1 MSGQARTALQ
11 ARTPLRW
18 QADERGVSILET
30 LVALAM
36 VMVLS
41 VFALMRI
48 VESQQSLR
56 LDNEIRQFK
65 AYLEKARLDS
75 IRRHAQTDAQMAKVT
90 INSLTSYTVLMDAN
104 GDGTLDQPRTIN
116 LQPQGGITFTG
127 ATPTIIRYNWRGRTV
142 DAAGNLVS
150 IASFNLKDTT
160 HAGSTI
166 NLSGSGMA
174 LDANVN
180 MSTVSA
186 STVPSN
192 ANIQTQVKLP

>member
-1 MSGQARTALQ
+1 MSGQGRKAGRV
-11 ARTPLRW
+11 RRW
-18 QADERGVSILET
+18 RAGERGVSILET

-36 VMVLS
+36 IMVLT
-41 VFALMRI
+41 VFALLRV
-48 VESQQSLR
+48 VEAQQSLR

-65 AYLEKARLDS
+65 GYLEKARVDS

-90 INSLTSYTVLMDAN
+90 INSLTSYTVLIDAN
-104 GDGTLDQPRTIN
+104 GDGVLDPPRTIT
-116 LQPQGGITFTG
+116 LQPKGGITFTG
-127 ATPTIIRYNWRGRTV
+127 ATPTVIRYNWRGRTV
-142 DAAGNLVS
+142 DAVGNLVS
-150 IASFNLKDTT
+150 IAPFNLKDSYRP
-160 HAGSTI
+160 GSTI

-186 STVPSN
+186 STVPAN

>member
-1 MSGQARTALQ
+1 MSVQGRTAG
-11 ARTPLRW
+11 TVKRW
-18 QADERGVSILET
+18 HAGERGVTILET

-36 VMVLS
+36 VMVLT
-41 VFALMRI
+41 VFALLRV
-48 VESQQSLR
+48 VEAQQALR

-65 AYLEKARLDS
+65 GYLEKARVDS
-75 IRRHAQTDAQMAKVT
+75 IRRHAQIDAQMAKVT
-90 INSLTSYTVLMDAN
+90 INTPTSYTVLMDAN
-104 GDGTLDQPRTIN
+104 GDGALDPPRTIT

-127 ATPTIIRYNWRGRTV
+127 ATPTVIRYNWRGRTV
-142 DAAGNLVS
+142 DAGGNLVS
-150 IASFNLKDTT
+150 IAPFVLKDTS

-186 STVPSN
+186 SAIPAN
-192 ANIQTQVKLP
+192 ANIETQVKLP

>member
-1 MSGQARTALQ
+1 MRGQERKARTIKCGH
-11 ARTPLRW
+11 
-18 QADERGVSILET
+18 ADERGVSILET

-36 VMVLS
+36 VMVLT
-41 VFALMRI
+41 VFALMRV
-48 VESQQSLR
+48 VEAQQSLR

-65 AYLEKARLDS
+65 GYLEKARVDS

-90 INSLTSYTVLMDAN
+90 INTLTSYTVLIDAN
-104 GDGTLDQPRTIN
+104 GDGVLDPPRTIK

-142 DAAGNLVS
+142 DAGGNLVS
-150 IASFNLKDTT
+150 IAPFNLKDSYR
-160 HAGSTI
+160 AGSTI

-186 STVPSN
+186 SAIPAN